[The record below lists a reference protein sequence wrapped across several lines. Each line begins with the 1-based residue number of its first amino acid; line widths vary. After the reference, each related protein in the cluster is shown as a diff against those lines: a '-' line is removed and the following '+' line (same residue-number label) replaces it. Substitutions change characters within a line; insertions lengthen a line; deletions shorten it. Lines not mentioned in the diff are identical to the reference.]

1 MATEQNAEEQ
11 KFLDELDKKLWN
23 AADRLRSNL
32 DAAVYKHAVLG
43 LIFLKYVSDA
53 FEMRREAL
61 LKGFEDPQGD
71 EYLDPS
77 LYDAEAD
84 YEAALEA
91 ELEDR
96 DYYTAKNVFW
106 VPALA
111 RWETIRSNAALASGA
126 TLQLPGGETYNFR
139 SIGRLLDDALEAIE
153 KENPRLK
160 GILEK
165 NRYSQLQLPADKL
178 IGLVSE
184 VMRYLLTRRGVLSMP
199 AGMLSGFVRSRE
211 GLAGPDIQYHIAN
224 ASFANPEKRQ
234 FDTFP
239 GITFGPCQLRPE
251 SRGTVHIAGPDPM
264 AAPLIQPNYLST
276 DEDCRVHVA
285 GMKIARQ
292 IMQSDIMAPHV
303 MHEMTPGPDTDD
315 DGALLD
321 YARATG
327 VTLYHPVSTCRMG
340 PSPDQGDVVDQRLRV
355 HGIDGLRV
363 VDASI
368 MPMLVSG
375 NTNAPTIM
383 IAEKAAEMIREDAA

>member
-61 LKGFEDPQGD
+61 LQGFEDPQGD

-77 LYDAEAD
+77 LYDAESD
-84 YEAALEA
+84 YQEALEA

-96 DYYTAKNVFW
+96 DYYTANNVFW

-184 VMRYLLTRRGVLSMP
+184 VISSIPFNHSSLNSKDILGHVYEYFLGQFALN
-199 AGMLSGFVRSRE
+199 E
-211 GLAGPDIQYHIAN
+211 GKKG
-224 ASFANPEKRQ
+224 
-234 FDTFP
+234 
-239 GITFGPCQLRPE
+239 
-251 SRGTVHIAGPDPM
+251 
-264 AAPLIQPNYLST
+264 
-276 DEDCRVHVA
+276 
-285 GMKIARQ
+285 
-292 IMQSDIMAPHV
+292 
-303 MHEMTPGPDTDD
+303 
-315 DGALLD
+315 
-321 YARATG
+321 
-327 VTLYHPVSTCRMG
+327 
-340 PSPDQGDVVDQRLRV
+340 
-355 HGIDGLRV
+355 
-363 VDASI
+363 
-368 MPMLVSG
+368 
-375 NTNAPTIM
+375 
-383 IAEKAAEMIREDAA
+383 